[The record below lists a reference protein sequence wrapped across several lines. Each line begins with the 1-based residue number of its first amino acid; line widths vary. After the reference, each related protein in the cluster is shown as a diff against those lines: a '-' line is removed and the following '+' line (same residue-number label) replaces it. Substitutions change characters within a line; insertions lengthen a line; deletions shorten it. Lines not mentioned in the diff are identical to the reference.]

1 MNQGNDQQI
10 SGRQGKQV
18 DTTEWVKQFQHISVS
33 NKHATAAVNGYSIG
47 IQKLGMVYRETSF
60 NNAFARTS

>member
-10 SGRQGKQV
+10 SVKQGSQV
-18 DTTEWVKQFQHISVS
+18 DTIGWVKQFQPISVS

-47 IQKLGMVYRETSF
+47 IQKLGIVYRETSS
-60 NNAFARTS
+60 NNAFAHTS